1 MSKPRVHGSMFHRRL
16 RLLAAVMAFGFLVL
30 AAQMMRLAVVHGAE
44 NFATAERRL
53 DLVRYLPTT
62 RGRILDR
69 HGVALAVDRPSFAV
83 AVEYEVITGA
93 WSLQEAAREAR
104 AEIGSAW
111 AGMGPEDRGT
121 AITERLPPFEAKVD
135 ELWTVLMRAGGID
148 RAELDTRLDA
158 IKKDVQTMAAVVWNR
173 QLLEW
178 IEFGRG
184 DADPAD
190 FRPRPIREQRQAHVL
205 LPRVPDL
212 VAFDLRREA
221 ERLPGLIVRDSH
233 HREYPWFLADV
244 TLDRLTLPRVLQSS
258 TPVTIRVEGV
268 GDHVLGAMRH
278 ELWADDVGRR
288 PFRDRQTGEVDL
300 GGYRLGDSVGLR
312 GLERIFE
319 DRLRGDRG
327 VIRKRLDTGDT
338 QRIPYRAGEDIQI
351 TIDIALQARV
361 QAIMTAQYGLTTVQ
375 QYQAGWNGNGTPRD
389 TGLPIGTPLNSAAV
403 VLDVESG
410 DILAMVSMPTLATG
424 STALEPYRSDGRG
437 GVNLN
442 RPVEATYPP
451 GSIAKPL
458 VMVAA
463 LSEGLH
469 DIAAPID
476 CTGHYLPD
484 RIDIARCWL
493 YRAPS
498 FNVHGPLTAVDAIAK
513 SCNIYF
519 YTMGDRLGMARLS
532 DWYRRF
538 GVGRPL
544 DVGLLDEAG
553 RGENGGAVPSPK
565 LVERLKAAG
574 ELHFASVIMGI
585 GQGPV
590 TWTPLHAANAYAT
603 LARRG
608 SVRSPTLVRDRG
620 SRATTLEEMSLDETI
635 VSTVLDGMRRSVS
648 ESIGTGHHITY
659 PGGTQEPIINAEGVT
674 VWAKTGTAQATPAA
688 FDLDGDGTPDVR
700 LDNPTHAWFVGLV
713 GSGDAEHARP
723 RYAIAVLVE
732 YGGSGGRT
740 AGPIANE
747 IIGALKAHGYLLD
760 DEM

>member
-1 MSKPRVHGSMFHRRL
+1 MSKPRVQGSMFHRRL
-16 RLLAAVMAFGFLVL
+16 ALLAGVMALGFLLL
-30 AAQMMRLAVVHGAE
+30 AAQMARLAVVQGAE
-44 NFATAERRL
+44 NYQTAARRL

-69 HGVALAVDRPSFAV
+69 HGLALAVDRPSFEV

-93 WSLQEAAREAR
+93 WSFKEAVRVARS
-104 AEIGSAW
+104 EIGSAW
-111 AGMGPEDRGT
+111 AEMGPEDRT
-121 AITERLPPFEAKVD
+121 AAVTEQLPAFETQVD
-135 ELWTVLMRAGGID
+135 ELWKVLMRAGGID
-148 RAELDTRLDA
+148 RIELDRRLDV
-158 IKKDVQTMAAVVWNR
+158 IKKDVQTMAAVVWDR
-173 QLLEW
+173 QLSQM
-178 IEFGRG
+178 IQFGRL
-184 DADPAD
+184 DADTAA

-205 LPRVPDL
+205 LPWVPERT
-212 VAFDLRREA
+212 AFKLRREA
-221 ERLPGLIVRDSH
+221 EHLPGMIVRDSH
-233 HREYPWFLADV
+233 RREYPWFEANVSLE
-244 TLDRLTLPRVLQSS
+244 RSTLPRVFQSS
-258 TPVTIRVEGV
+258 KTVTIRVAGV
-268 GDHVLGAMRH
+268 ADHILGAMRN

-288 PFRDRQTGEVDL
+288 PFRDRTTGGVDL
-300 GGYRLGDSVGLR
+300 GGYRPGDSVGLR
-312 GLERIFE
+312 GLEHTFE
-319 DRLRGDRG
+319 DSLRGFRG
-327 VIRKRLDTGDT
+327 VISKRLDTGEI
-338 QRIPYRAGEDIQI
+338 QRVPYRAGEDLQI

-361 QAIMTAQYGLTTVQ
+361 QAIMTAEYGLTTVQ
-375 QYQAGWNGNGTPRD
+375 QYQAGWTTNGTPRD

-403 VLDVESG
+403 VLDIESG

-424 STALEPYRSDGRG
+424 ATALNPYHEDGRRP
-437 GVNLN
+437 VNLN

-469 DIAAPID
+469 DIAAPIE
-476 CTGHYLPD
+476 CVGHYLPE
-484 RIDIARCWL
+484 RRDIARCWR
-493 YRAPS
+493 YRPPS
-498 FNVHGPLTAVDAIAK
+498 FLSHGSLTAAEAIAR

-519 YTMGDRLGMARLS
+519 YTMGDRLGMERLS

-544 DVGLLDEAG
+544 DIGLLDEAG
-553 RGENGGAVPSPK
+553 RGENGGAVPSPT
-565 LVERLKAAG
+565 LVERLRKAG

-608 SVRSPTLVRDRG
+608 AVRSPTLVRDHNP
-620 SRATTLEEMSLDETI
+620 RAMTLVDLSLDETM
-635 VSTVLDGMRRSVS
+635 VGTVLDGMRRSVS
-648 ESIGTGHHITY
+648 EIIGTGHHITY
-659 PGGTQEPIINAEGVT
+659 QDGTWVPIINAEGVT
-674 VWAKTGTAQATPAA
+674 VWAKTGTAQATAA
-688 FDLDGDGTPDVR
+688 SFDLDGDGTPDVR

-713 GSGDAEHARP
+713 GPGDAQHARP

-747 IIGALKAHGYLLD
+747 IIRALTAHGYLSD
-760 DEM
+760 DAT